1 MPAPSHRRRARLG
14 LAVGVTLSLLA
25 AARGGHA
32 AGLYFSDRGVR
43 PMGRAGAFVAGADD
57 LGAIWYNPAGLADA
71 KTSALVDFSWLRF
84 NAEYTRALRIVDADD
99 VVRVVRSPT
108 VEGSSPVIPF
118 PTIAGSYNFGER
130 REFTVA
136 GGVFAP
142 YAAIATYPE
151 TVDGRP
157 SPARYALGSF
167 EGSALIFGG
176 GFFAY
181 KPTEQLRFGIGLGAL
196 VGQYQSTVTFSASPP
211 DRLLAAPEQPEY
223 DAESRFRVGPIFA
236 PTGSF
241 GATWVPLRFLRV
253 GASFQLPM
261 VVSSSTRF
269 DVRLPTASVFDGGR
283 ITGRD
288 AHVRFTLPHI
298 LRAGV
303 EVRPTD
309 ELRIEAA
316 YVREFWSIHESIDMT
331 PEGVAIE
338 GIRGL
343 PPRVPIPAIKFP
355 RNFQDSDSFRIG
367 SEYTFDL
374 AGYKLDLRAGVSHE
388 TSAIPRAY
396 LSLLTID
403 MDKTVLSLGGG
414 LHVGEHWRL
423 DAMYAHL
430 FASSVTVSP
439 EEARIPRVNPLPGNA
454 PLEAVNGG
462 QYSASADLVGVGV
475 NYTF

>member
-1 MPAPSHRRRARLG
+1 MIRPRTRARRR
-14 LAVGVTLSLLA
+14 SLLA
-25 AARGGHA
+25 VSALAASLTSAPVAEG

-43 PMGRAGAFVAGADD
+43 PMGRAGAYVAGADD

-71 KTSALVDFSWLRF
+71 KTSALADFAWLRF
-84 NAEYTRALRIVDADD
+84 DAEYTRELRIVDADD

-108 VEGSSPVIPF
+108 VRGSSPVIPF
-118 PTIAGSYNFGER
+118 PTIAGSYQFGDR
-130 REFTVA
+130 GQYTVA
-136 GGVFAP
+136 GGIFAP
-142 YAAIATYPE
+142 YAAIATYPSS
-151 TVDGRP
+151 VDGRP

-181 KPTEQLRFGIGLGAL
+181 KPIESVRLGLGLGAL

-236 PTGSF
+236 PTGSL
-241 GATWVPLRFLRV
+241 GATWIPLSFLRV

-261 VVSSSTRF
+261 VVSSRTRF

-283 ITGRD
+283 IAGRD

-298 LRAGV
+298 FRAGV
-303 EVRPTD
+303 EVRPTED
-309 ELRIEAA
+309 LRIEAA
-316 YVREFWSIHESIDMT
+316 YVREFWSVHDSIDMT

-343 PPRVPIPAIKFP
+343 PPSVAIPAIRFP
-355 RNFQDSDSFRIG
+355 RNFQDSDSFRVG
-367 SEYTFDL
+367 SEYSFKLGD
-374 AGYKLDLRAGVSHE
+374 YRLDLRAGVMHE
-388 TSAIPRAY
+388 TSAIPKAY
-396 LSLLTID
+396 LSLLTVD

-423 DAMYAHL
+423 DAVYAHL
-430 FASSVTVSP
+430 FASSVYVP
-439 EEARIPRVNPLPGNA
+439 PDEAKIPRVNPLPGNA

-462 QYSASADLVGVGV
+462 QYAASADLLGVGV
-475 NYTF
+475 QYTF